1 MHTYCTL
8 GKTQQALD
16 DIDKREKHLN
26 EALSTSWKQAI
37 LLPYSVLDDYTLIVV
52 QLGLILLFSPVF
64 PLAPLIAMLN
74 NIVLIRFSAYKLCYS
89 RRRPVAVKTGSI
101 GVWEGKHIHIYMC
114 IHCVLLYTH
123 SVRISIQ
130 YNHIQINFILICA
143 FTHTIYT

>member
-101 GVWEGKHIHIYMC
+101 GVWEGKHIYVHIYVYIYVYIC
-114 IHCVLLYTH
+114 IYIYIYIAYYYIHTLLEYLY
-123 SVRISIQ
+123 SI
-130 YNHIQINFILICA
+130 I
-143 FTHTIYT
+143 IYR